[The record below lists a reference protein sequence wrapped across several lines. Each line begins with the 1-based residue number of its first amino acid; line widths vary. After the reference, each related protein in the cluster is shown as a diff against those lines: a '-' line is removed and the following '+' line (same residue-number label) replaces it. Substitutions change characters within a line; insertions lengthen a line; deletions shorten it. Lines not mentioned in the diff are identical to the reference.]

1 MSIYASI
8 SIIHPFRFLCP
19 NNNIQCLML
28 KCSINVKN
36 IKKIVL
42 KFRCVRQNAGTNMAF
57 ILVVVRFDDEIFQ
70 NT

>member
-1 MSIYASI
+1 M
-8 SIIHPFRFLCP
+8 FDVKMFD
-19 NNNIQCLML
+19 
-28 KCSINVKN
+28 KCQKY
-36 IKKIVL
+36 KKIVL